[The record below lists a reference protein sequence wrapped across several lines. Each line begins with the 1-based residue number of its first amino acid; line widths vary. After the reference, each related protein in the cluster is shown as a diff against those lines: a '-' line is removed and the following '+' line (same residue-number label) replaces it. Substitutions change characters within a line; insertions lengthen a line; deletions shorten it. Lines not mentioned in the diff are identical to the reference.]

1 MRVKELEFT
10 QGIIGGDMMRDLI
23 DVFPELEDAF
33 IQIRD
38 YDEYRTPTQARVLVT
53 LPKLTSLVEVYQF
66 EVTFRG
72 EEIIIN
78 ID

>member
-1 MRVKELEFT
+1 MIKELEFT
-10 QGIIGGDMMRDLI
+10 QGIIGGDMMRNLI

-38 YDEYRTPTQARVLVT
+38 YDEYRTPTQAQVLVT